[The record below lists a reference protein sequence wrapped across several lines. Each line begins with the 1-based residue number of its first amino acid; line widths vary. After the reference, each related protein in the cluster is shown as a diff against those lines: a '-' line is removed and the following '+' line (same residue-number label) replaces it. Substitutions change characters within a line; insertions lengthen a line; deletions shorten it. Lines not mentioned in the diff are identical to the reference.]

1 LHATLHNNQVAA
13 KNQRAD
19 ADAKAA
25 VAGKAEVA
33 KAEAR
38 LRKRQ
43 EEAKAAEAKL
53 GRDRAEVERMRG
65 ERLAL
70 PGHWEKAK
78 AAASQAGFAVHP
90 LTEARNQAEWRALS
104 NCLHVPH
111 PEWFG
116 LGRDVVE
123 HGRYNR
129 LELTRAWRIENPAV
143 RVQCSAALSPASLS

>member
-1 LHATLHNNQVAA
+1 MAA

-25 VAGKAEVA
+25 AAGKAEVA

-70 PGHWEKAK
+70 PGYWEKKEAV
-78 AAASQAGFAVHP
+78 ASQAGFAVHP

-104 NCLHVPH
+104 NCLRVPH

-116 LGRDVVE
+116 QGRDVVE

-129 LELTRAWRIENPAV
+129 LENRYVTRRTPRYVTCNVVVPSACVTLVITV
-143 RVQCSAALSPASLS
+143 RM